1 MVKYSYL
8 RKDSAINFNCRRKP
22 KRQTIRFDSEFNSH
36 NRSRCKYCRKQTKL
50 RIINLGDR
58 NRERRLL
65 VGDSLFA
72 SLAENLK
79 MREQVGTN
87 NVVDGANLE
96 NAVESGTRIE
106 RNQKQVLI
114 PIANGSCETETITLS
129 TTLQK
134 FGAIVIL
141 ASVNEKSRSCVMDGG
156 YTVTADITIEDA
168 MEYDWDLIVLPG
180 GGKE

>member
-1 MVKYSYL
+1 M
-8 RKDSAINFNCRRKP
+8 
-22 KRQTIRFDSEFNSH
+22 
-36 NRSRCKYCRKQTKL
+36 
-50 RIINLGDR
+50 
-58 NRERRLL
+58 
-65 VGDSLFA
+65 FA